1 MQAFEFWILDLL
13 QQLRSGIADTA
24 LTFVTHLGDKG
35 FFWLALAAVLLVRRR
50 TRRAGLAVLL
60 ALALDLVCCNLVIK
74 PLIGRPRPFAVNPS
88 VPLLISPPA
97 DPSFPSGHT
106 ASSFAAA
113 AALCFT
119 GGTDRRLR
127 RVALALAVLIAFSR
141 LYLYVHWPTD
151 VLAGAALGVGL
162 GWCGAR
168 LAGRTGRDKPPA
180 GDPLD

>member
-1 MQAFEFWILDLL
+1 MQAFELWILDLL
-13 QQLRSGIADTA
+13 QQLHSGPADA
-24 LTFVTHLGDKG
+24 VLSFFTHLGDKG
-35 FFWLALAAVLLVRRR
+35 LLWLALAAVLLARRR

-60 ALALDLVCCNLVIK
+60 ALALDLVCCNLALK

-113 AALCFT
+113 AALRFT
-119 GGTDRRLR
+119 GGTDLRLR
-127 RVALALAVLIAFSR
+127 RAALVLAVLIAFSR

-151 VLAGAALGVGL
+151 VLAGAALGIGL

-168 LAGRTGRDKPPA
+168 LAGCTGRNKPPA
-180 GDPLD
+180 GDPMN